1 MEERLRR
8 IETLSD
14 SDSESEKPR
23 NPKKARPATV
33 IKKRD
38 INRLMSAK
46 DTENVESADDL
57 KKAKDKKI
65 DHISCRI

>member
-1 MEERLRR
+1 
-8 IETLSD
+8 
-14 SDSESEKPR
+14 
-23 NPKKARPATV
+23 
-33 IKKRD
+33 
-38 INRLMSAK
+38 MSAK